1 MNAFLFCNKKGD
13 KMKILIASFV
23 LIIFF
28 NGCSSYAPL
37 PRNCN
42 TPQPFVEIKSNSK
55 IQTKY
60 LSLTSP
66 SDNEDAKWQFVEKN
80 TIVVLTKRGKNYT
93 EQIQILPSYNEM
105 LLKEEEIPRSFPL
118 KNCKID
124 VNRDLGSYGRRLSEA
139 EITHIDFANIKGL
152 KCFISYKLYSYYEG
166 FFISFPAGFL
176 GYVTRLVCNYYKN
189 NGELD
194 KVLINKYLQTDIPRS
209 LFDKFEQHEKNMN
222 DIINNIELKDIDLEK
237 TKKLK

>member
-1 MNAFLFCNKKGD
+1 
-13 KMKILIASFV
+13 MKILIASFV

-66 SDNEDAKWQFVEKN
+66 SDDEDAKWQFVEKN
-80 TIVVLTKRGKNYT
+80 IIVVLTKRGKNYA

-105 LLKEEEIPRSFPL
+105 LLKEEEFPRSFPL

-124 VNRDLGSYGRRLSEA
+124 VNRDLGSSYEITFSRRLSEA
-139 EITHIDFANIKGL
+139 EITHINFANIKGL
-152 KCFISYKLYSYYEG
+152 KCFISNRSYDYSEN
-166 FFISFPAGFL
+166 FFDSVGLIRL
-176 GYVTRLVCNYYKN
+176 GYMTRLVCNYYKN

-194 KVLINKYLQTDIPRS
+194 KILIYKYLHTENWETTYKKR
-209 LFDKFEQHEKNMN
+209 EQYEKNMN
-222 DIINNIELKDIDLEK
+222 DIINSIELKDIDLEK